1 MTQKAMAN
9 VQKLLMIYCGIRESL
24 ADMMEEETDQ
34 DGATGVNFQVLAVDV
49 QAAWDLV
56 QHSMHTMKHFKV
68 RN

>member
-1 MTQKAMAN
+1 
-9 VQKLLMIYCGIRESL
+9 MI
-24 ADMMEEETDQ
+24 EEETDQ

-56 QHSMHTMKHFKV
+56 QQSMHTMKHFKV